1 MSNVCSNNTL
11 FLNRPTQQQANACCN
26 SGNCNAD
33 SGLIAPPAGCC
44 PKMGKR
50 PCREKIIEQIK
61 DLVLLRLGAPV
72 IKIELDDQNLNAA
85 VELALLEFEEFAGRE
100 HFTYYVF
107 NTQPGKSVYTM
118 PPDVGFIR
126 MVYYRE
132 QPQLTFNASDLGG
145 VLPIEYYYP
154 GGSYSSIQGGLMDPN
169 TPIYGRAGEW
179 VLYKQYEQ
187 MYNRLSSQL
196 GGWEWIDGYCNIKLY
211 PTPCRCHSV
220 MVHYLPKLPDFKRV
234 TTVMIEGAFYHA
246 MAILGRIR
254 GKWTNIP
261 GPAGGLQLDGQQLL
275 QEAKEGLT
283 KWREDLIYRWG
294 DGPQGIITL
303 D

>member
-1 MSNVCSNNTL
+1 MSTVCSNNTL
-11 FLNRPTQQQANACCN
+11 FLNRPSQQAANACCAN
-26 SGNCNAD
+26 GGCTDN
-33 SGLIAPPAGCC
+33 GLIAPPAGCC
-44 PKMGKR
+44 GKIGKR

-72 IKIELDDQNLNAA
+72 VKIELNEQNLDAA

-132 QPQLTFNASDLGG
+132 QSQLTFNASDLGG

-169 TPIYGRAGEW
+169 TPIYGHAGEW

-187 MYNRLSSQL
+187 MYNRLASQL
-196 GGWEWIDGYCNIKLY
+196 GGWEWVDGYCNIKLY

-234 TTVMIEGAFYHA
+234 TTVMIEGAYYHA
-246 MAILGRIR
+246 MTILGRIR

-261 GPAGGLQLDGQQLL
+261 GPAGGLQLDGPALL
-275 QEAKEGLT
+275 QEAKEGLQ
-283 KWREDLIYRWG
+283 KWREDLIWRWG
-294 DGPQGIITL
+294 DGPQGIITM

>member
-1 MSNVCSNNTL
+1 MATACSNNTL
-11 FLNRPTQQQANACCN
+11 FLNRPSQQAANACCAN
-26 SGNCNAD
+26 GGCSDN
-33 SGLIAPPAGCC
+33 GLIAPPAGCC
-44 PKMGKR
+44 GKIGKR

-61 DLVLLRLGAPV
+61 DLVLLRLGAPIV
-72 IKIELDDQNLNAA
+72 KIELDDQNLNAA

-100 HFTYYVF
+100 YFTYYVF
-107 NTQPGKSVYTM
+107 NTKPGKSVYTM

-132 QPQLTFNASDLGG
+132 QPMLTFSASDLGG

-187 MYNRLSSQL
+187 MYNRMASQL
-196 GGWEWIDGYCNIKLY
+196 GGWEWVDGYCNIKLY
-211 PTPCRCHSV
+211 PTPCNCHSV

-234 TTVMIEGAFYHA
+234 TTVMIEGAFYHT
-246 MAILGRIR
+246 MQMLGRVR

-261 GPAGGLQLDGQQLL
+261 GPAGGVQLDGPALL
-275 QEAKEGLT
+275 AEAKEGLT

>member
-1 MSNVCSNNTL
+1 MSSCNNNTL
-11 FLNRPTQQQANACCN
+11 FINRPSQQQANQCSATGSGFPNGITGPACC
-26 SGNCNAD
+26 GK
-33 SGLIAPPAGCC
+33 I
-44 PKMGKR
+44 GKR
-50 PCREKIIEQIK
+50 PCREIVREQIK
-61 DLVLLRLGAPV
+61 DLVLLQLGAPIV
-72 IKIELDDQNLNAA
+72 KIELDDQNLDAA
-85 VELALLEFEEFAGRE
+85 VDLALLEFEEYAGRE
-100 HFTYYVF
+100 YFTYYVF

-118 PPDVGFIR
+118 PPDVGLIR

-132 QPQLTFNASDLGG
+132 QPNLTFNGSDVGG

-154 GGSYSSIQGGLMDPN
+154 GGAYSSIQGGLMDPN

-211 PTPCRCHSV
+211 PTPCGCNAV
-220 MVHYLPKLPDFKRV
+220 MVHYLPKKPDFKQV
-234 TTVMIEGAFYHA
+234 TTAMITGSFYHA
-246 MAILGRIR
+246 MAMLGRVR

-261 GPAGGLQLDGQQLL
+261 GPNGGVQMDGPALL
-275 QEAKEGLT
+275 QESKEGL
-283 KWREDLIYRWG
+283 KDWRQDLIYRWG
-294 DGPQGIITL
+294 DGPTLGIYM